1 MIRFA
6 QNHPRIIGLLL
17 AVTISTALLGSITY
31 SFQQVAA
38 HSPCLIELPPVVVVG
53 KKPSLTAQLP
63 ADSQGKL

>member
-6 QNHPRIIGLLL
+6 QKHPRIISLLL
-17 AVTISTALLGSITY
+17 AVAISTALLGSITA
-31 SFQQVAA
+31 SFHQVAA
-38 HSPCLIELPPVVVVG
+38 HSPCLVDLPTVVVVG

>member
-6 QNHPRIIGLLL
+6 LNHPKIIGLLL
-17 AVTISTALLGSITY
+17 SLCISSVLLGSITT

-38 HSPCLIELPPVVVVG
+38 HGPCLIELPPVLVVG